1 MYISNLKK
9 LHFVPYM
16 LEEPHKLFTDAEG
29 WNSLWAARY
38 EALLESQWV
47 LVAAWFPA
55 VSLEPYGDLCDKRC
69 LPIFTMEK
77 ESH

>member
-29 WNSLWAARY
+29 WNSFWAAGY
-38 EALLESQWV
+38 EALLESQRV
-47 LVAAWFPA
+47 SVAAFLT